1 MCKHL
6 QRVEG
11 LLAGSKEALKPSWLS
26 LLLVP
31 WWSTTMVEGESVGGE
46 LRFLLAQ
53 SYLPKVPTWTRH
65 EKRAITCSERREGAV
80 RPDWTVKVEMLIRG
94 LQI

>member
-11 LLAGSKEALKPSWLS
+11 LLAGSKEALKPSRLS

-46 LRFLLAQ
+46 LKVFTCAE
-53 SYLPKVPTWTRH
+53 LPT
-65 EKRAITCSERREGAV
+65 
-80 RPDWTVKVEMLIRG
+80 
-94 LQI
+94 